1 MSVIS
6 VSFHIFN
13 VEYRIISRIVNDKSI
28 YFFASGVFSVEQK
41 CIPIAA
47 ATKVFETYRDC
58 ALYGYQ
64 HSHDFLKA
72 YDPKILEDNRVYTAF
87 TCKVSETI

>member
-1 MSVIS
+1 MIKV
-6 VSFHIFN
+6 FIFSL
-13 VEYRIISRIVNDKSI
+13 VVCSAI
-28 YFFASGVFSVEQK
+28 EQK
-41 CIPIAA
+41 CIPITA

-72 YDPKILEDNRVYTAF
+72 YDPKILEDNQVYTAF
-87 TCKVSETI
+87 SCKPSETI